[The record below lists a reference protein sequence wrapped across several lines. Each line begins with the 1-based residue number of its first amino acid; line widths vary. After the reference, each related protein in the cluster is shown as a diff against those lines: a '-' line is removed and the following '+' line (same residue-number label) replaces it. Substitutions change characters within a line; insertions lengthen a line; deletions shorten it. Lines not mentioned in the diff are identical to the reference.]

1 MKKYDF
7 DELIDRKGT
16 NCIKY
21 DALKKFFH
29 ADGLLP
35 LWVADMDFKTPD
47 FIVEAFRNRLEHE
60 IFGYTF
66 RPQSYYN
73 AIIGWMKRRHG
84 WSINQNWISFS
95 PGVVSALSLAIETFS
110 GPGDGVI
117 VQPPVYF
124 PFFECVKGTGRR
136 MIENPL
142 KLENGRYTFDFG
154 DLQQKIDKETRILL
168 LCNPQNP
175 GGMCWKQEE
184 LEKLV
189 EICLGN
195 NILIVSDEIHSDLI
209 MPGKKHI
216 PIASLS
222 EEAALNSLVCVA
234 PSKTFNLAGLSSSVV
249 IIPDKKKF
257 VLFEKALNVGH
268 IGMGN
273 IFGNIALETAY
284 RQGDDWLDQL
294 ICYLW
299 DNFLYLERFF
309 SAELPGVKVM
319 RPEATYL
326 VWADFSAY
334 GMNDK
339 ELTDFII
346 KEAGVALNNGA
357 RFGTGGDGFVRINIG
372 CPRATLEEA
381 LLRLKTGFKNLSV
394 KYTE

>member
-84 WSINQNWISFS
+84 WNINQNWISFS